1 MQQDT
6 CIHWSYH
13 GSRCK
18 NKMTQ
23 NTKYCKRHKQKH
35 QYIFE
40 IMSIKQHIKSEED
53 IYEILKHIYDNDT
66 YDSNGTELSN
76 DSDSKKE
83 LFLIILK
90 YLLPHNKLLNILHNT
105 LIPITT
111 KKTMLN
117 RFHDILYNTY
127 KLSHDES
134 ICQKV
139 SKIQTWFRKILH
151 KHIKQYNTETPEN
164 NEDPFTYDSIQE
176 IPEKCKFSYKDTNGH
191 VYIFNAIELE
201 YFIRHQGAW
210 NPYTK
215 ESLSSSTVNRLYL
228 LMQYNGL
235 KPKTEEDVVWQT
247 STHAFTEVSQLMEEK
262 GFYNDVVWFDKLTL
276 SVCNK
281 VIKIYRDMCT
291 NITEGHIY
299 FPFGFEISEIN
310 YVFVFCKEVIRLFKE
325 ADEHYLL
332 CCNFVKALALNIE
345 EFYNNL
351 PSWLLNIESP
361 ITFLND
367 DNALF
372 YMYVRNLLDGIST
385 LETEFRTVQHDYDDE
400 NEPYAFNF
408 RYHLYR

>member
-1 MQQDT
+1 
-6 CIHWSYH
+6 
-13 GSRCK
+13 
-18 NKMTQ
+18 
-23 NTKYCKRHKQKH
+23 
-35 QYIFE
+35 
-40 IMSIKQHIKSEED
+40 
-53 IYEILKHIYDNDT
+53 
-66 YDSNGTELSN
+66 
-76 DSDSKKE
+76 
-83 LFLIILK
+83 
-90 YLLPHNKLLNILHNT
+90 
-105 LIPITT
+105 
-111 KKTMLN
+111 
-117 RFHDILYNTY
+117 
-127 KLSHDES
+127 
-134 ICQKV
+134 
-139 SKIQTWFRKILH
+139 
-151 KHIKQYNTETPEN
+151 
-164 NEDPFTYDSIQE
+164 
-176 IPEKCKFSYKDTNGH
+176 
-191 VYIFNAIELE
+191 
-201 YFIRHQGAW
+201 
-210 NPYTK
+210 
-215 ESLSSSTVNRLYL
+215 
-228 LMQYNGL
+228 
-235 KPKTEEDVVWQT
+235 
-247 STHAFTEVSQLMEEK
+247 MEEK